1 MVLYTKTST
10 LEVRNQCLR
19 VYGVKQE
26 EGTIFRKDEDLKTR
40 RKGSRVLQR

>member
-1 MVLYTKTST
+1 LLVRVSKFKILRMILNTKTST

-26 EGTIFRKDEDLKTR
+26 EGTRF
-40 RKGSRVLQR
+40 